1 MIKGTVVR
9 QHKGTTS
16 YHSASKSSCFFE
28 NYVLPVGVVIFV
40 VTLVLIGTGVI

>member
-16 YHSASKSSCFFE
+16 YHSANKSSCFFE
-28 NYVLPVGVVIFV
+28 NYILPVGVAVFA